1 MGRINRFIQR
11 CKLKID
17 FGRKVD
23 SLLNRCQHL
32 HSPSSPAIQ
41 DYLHCSDSHSAH
53 LTALLCTSLL
63 LDTFSHLLLLYSW
76 ISAVC
81 LFFSSFFHFVPIFL
95 FTLHYPRLFRSCL
108 RFFRSIWDPK
118 LLPPLF
124 VQPVRWSTID
134 FTHRKILAKHVYFM
148 HLFLSRKKIEE
159 YTIPNCLHH
168 GRCWC
173 MVACPLFLLQCPL
186 SFVTQLKPVI
196 NMDMCV
202 QGNADQL
209 TLAAPRSS
217 LLLPPSSCP
226 PIPNSYAC
234 WHIQASGRVLS
245 TYVLKTL
252 CLVNFKPTSNPTS
265 SLICR
270 INQIFSHPQS
280 RAPHGRR

>member
-1 MGRINRFIQR
+1 MAPNSSATQPHQFNSQNPPINRIRWEDRSPRKFSISSKMGRINRFIQR

-76 ISAVC
+76 VSAVC
-81 LFFSSFFHFVPIFL
+81 LFFSSFSHSVPIFL

-124 VQPVRWSTID
+124 VQPVRWSSID
-134 FTHRKILAKHVYFM
+134 FTHRKDL
-148 HLFLSRKKIEE
+148 
-159 YTIPNCLHH
+159 
-168 GRCWC
+168 G
-173 MVACPLFLLQCPL
+173 
-186 SFVTQLKPVI
+186 
-196 NMDMCV
+196 
-202 QGNADQL
+202 
-209 TLAAPRSS
+209 
-217 LLLPPSSCP
+217 
-226 PIPNSYAC
+226 
-234 WHIQASGRVLS
+234 
-245 TYVLKTL
+245 
-252 CLVNFKPTSNPTS
+252 
-265 SLICR
+265 
-270 INQIFSHPQS
+270 
-280 RAPHGRR
+280 